1 MITKLSLSALIC
13 LCCLPLA
20 CLAADGMR
28 CEGGLVDRGA
38 LKLEVLAACGEPAHR
53 ERWFQGQQAPFS
65 PVEVWTY
72 NFGPNQFLRR
82 LHFREGRLR
91 QIETDGYGFRPSSAG
106 RCEPREIQPGLSGYR
121 LRRLCGSPDS
131 IDVIEVLAPLRQSHW
146 NSSHRPVP
154 LQPVHRELW
163 VYNFGSRH
171 FLREVTLENGR
182 VVMVDNGRRGF
193 D

>member
-1 MITKLSLSALIC
+1 MITKRSLCALIG
-13 LCCLPLA
+13 LCWLPLVT
-20 CLAADGMR
+20 LAADGMR

-82 LHFREGRLR
+82 LQFRDGRLR
-91 QIETDGYGFRPSSAG
+91 QIETDGYGFPASSTS

-131 IDVIEVLAPLRQSHW
+131 VDVIEVLAPLRQSQW
-146 NSSHRPVP
+146 SGAHRPVP
-154 LQPVHRELW
+154 VQPVHRELW
-163 VYNFGSRH
+163 VYNFGARH

>member
-1 MITKLSLSALIC
+1 MITKRGLCALIS
-13 LCCLPLA
+13 LCCLPLVT
-20 CLAADGMR
+20 LAADGMR
-28 CEGGLVDRGA
+28 CEGGLIDRGA

-91 QIETDGYGFRPSSAG
+91 QIETDGYGFRPSSAS

-121 LRRLCGSPDS
+121 LRQLCGSPDS

-146 NSSHRPVP
+146 NGGHRPVP
-154 LQPVHRELW
+154 VQPVHRELW
-163 VYNFGSRH
+163 VYNFGARH